1 MVASRATQDDHISFA
16 QDKNEVNS
24 PYYAQFN
31 LKESKVDELL
41 EQIEQEEISYFKL
54 AFTDGDT
61 SKLVK
66 LRSQLGKK
74 QINSSY
80 SDKYWLEVMA
90 EGVNKGA
97 ALNFLTKYLGV
108 DLSEVLAFGDQENDL
123 EMLKLSGK
131 SIAMENAAP
140 AVQKVADTLTKSN
153 DESGVAYLLNDYLS

>member
-1 MVASRATQDDHISFA
+1 M
-16 QDKNEVNS
+16 
-24 PYYAQFN
+24 
-31 LKESKVDELL
+31 

-66 LRSQLGKK
+66 LRSQLEKK

-97 ALNFLTKYLGV
+97 ALKFLTSYLTI
-108 DLSEVLAFGDQENDL
+108 DLADVLAFGDQENDL

-131 SIAMENAAP
+131 SIAMGNAAP
-140 AVQKVADTLTKSN
+140 AVKKIADTLTKTN
-153 DESGVAYLLNDYLS
+153 EEAGVAYILNDYLS

>member
-1 MVASRATQDDHISFA
+1 
-16 QDKNEVNS
+16 
-24 PYYAQFN
+24 
-31 LKESKVDELL
+31 
-41 EQIEQEEISYFKL
+41 
-54 AFTDGDT
+54 
-61 SKLVK
+61 
-66 LRSQLGKK
+66 
-74 QINSSY
+74 
-80 SDKYWLEVMA
+80 MA